1 MAIQAG
7 ETTFYQAKRGIVQD
21 GLVLNLDAAVDASY
35 SGGTTWRDLESGNNG
50 TLTNMTFADNYST
63 INGGNFTFDG
73 TDEYVNIGSL
83 SSLNGA
89 SQLSVSYW
97 FKKSASNKEMI
108 VGSQQSGLNGF
119 WLQWSS
125 DGNVYWNPRNGAMV
139 NRGCPLSYTSGWI
152 YLCGTYDG
160 SAGTNGLKTYKDG
173 SELSALSNPAP
184 PTSLSSNAADLFRV
198 GSLTNS
204 FYSAGNIAFV
214 SVYNRALTSDE
225 VARNYNATRH
235 RFGV

>member
-1 MAIQAG
+1 MSLSHSPL
-7 ETTFYQAKRGIVQD
+7 IVRD
-21 GLVLNLDAAVDASY
+21 GLVLCLDAANPRSY
-35 SGGTTWRDLESGNNG
+35 PKSGTAWSDLKGSNNG

-73 TDEYVNIGSL
+73 TDEYVNVGSL

-108 VGSQQSGLNGF
+108 VGSQQSGTNGF

-125 DGNVYWNPRNGAMV
+125 DGNVYWNPRNGTTV
-139 NRGCPLSYTSGWI
+139 NRPCPLSYTSDWI

-173 SELSALSNPAP
+173 SELSAVSNPAP

-214 SVYNRALTSDE
+214 SVYNRALTASE
-225 VARNYNATRH
+225 VLQNYKAIKGRYK
-235 RFGV
+235 